1 MAASTKGGNAALS
14 DGTLTRTGNWAS
26 VITLSE
32 TNQLKAKAGK
42 IGHIAVWDAG
52 TAWVIDVYDDPDS
65 NDSAVWQWVTADGK
79 GIFAL
84 QMPMQ
89 TGIRIVT
96 SGTTAGS
103 ATVVWE

>member
-1 MAASTKGGNAALS
+1 MM
-14 DGTLTRTGNWAS
+14 TRTGTYTS
-26 VITLSE
+26 VITASE
-32 TNQLKAKAGK
+32 TNQLKASAGK
-42 IGHIAVWDAG
+42 VGHIAVWDVG
-52 TAWVIDVYDDPDS
+52 TSWVIDVYDDPDS
-65 NDSAVWQWVTADGK
+65 NDLAVWQWVSADGK